1 MRRKARK
8 ERTVEKKRV
17 EIARIPLPDEL
28 GEALGA
34 ALGLT
39 PSGDDPKPLPFTA
52 ADAEQARVLVEAAK
66 QPRFDLGDIVV
77 LRPHAHDR
85 FKWPQPGEECIVTQV
100 CEPQRTGNPGTPV
113 FAERRDFAIA
123 MVSPDGDVCEFMHD
137 SRDFVKVGSI
147 IN

>member
-1 MRRKARK
+1 M
-8 ERTVEKKRV
+8 EKKRV

-39 PSGDDPKPLPFTA
+39 PDTEDAKPLPFTA

-66 QPRFDLGDIVV
+66 QPRFELGDIVV
-77 LRPHAHDR
+77 LREHADDK

-100 CEPQRTGNPGTPV
+100 LDTPVRTGQHGSAMWAQPC
-113 FAERRDFAIA
+113 DFAIA
-123 MVSPDGDVCEFMHD
+123 MISPDGELMEFLHD